1 MSEICMIVACD
12 ENNAI
17 GHNNKMPW
25 HLPADLKY
33 FKKQTTGHSVI
44 MGRRTMESLGKAL
57 PNRRNIVISRNTD
70 LKFENAEMAGSLENA
85 LRVCANEE
93 RVFIIG
99 GGQIFTEG
107 LALADKIYLTRIH
120 HAFDADTYFPEL
132 SPTDWMP
139 TKTVA
144 NEPDEK
150 NNYSYSFILYERVG
164 K

>member
-1 MSEICMIVACD
+1 
-12 ENNAI
+12 
-17 GHNNKMPW
+17 MPW

-70 LKFENAEMAGSLENA
+70 LKFENTEMAGSLENA

-99 GGQIFTEG
+99 GGQIFTEA

-120 HAFDADTYFPEL
+120 HAFEADTYFPAL
-132 SPTDWMP
+132 SSTDWTP
-139 TKTVA
+139 TKTEA